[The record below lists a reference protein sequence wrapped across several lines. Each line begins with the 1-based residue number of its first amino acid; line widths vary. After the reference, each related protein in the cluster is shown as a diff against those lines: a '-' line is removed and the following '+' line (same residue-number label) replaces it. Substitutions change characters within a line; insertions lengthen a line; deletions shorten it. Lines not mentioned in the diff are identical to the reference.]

1 MNINESLLNIHA
13 ALVPKIALLDYD
25 FAKKLENNAITVV
38 LYYDNHNYD
47 SAQLLKQKIMDKY
60 KDGLNE
66 RLISVKL
73 ASYANPETLK
83 ANIYYLFPTTQT
95 NIKKILINLHETKT
109 LTFSYSIADL
119 DLGAMISIDIG
130 AKVKPI
136 INLHAIKDN
145 NVSLRPVLLKI
156 STIHQNKS
164 IN

>member
-13 ALVPKIALLDYD
+13 VLVPKISLLDYN
-25 FAKKLENNAITVV
+25 FVEKIQNNAITVI
-38 LYYDNHNYD
+38 LYYDNHNYN
-47 SAQLLKQKIMDKY
+47 SAKLLKQKIMEKY
-60 KDGLNE
+60 KNGINK
-66 RLISVKL
+66 RLIIVKL

-95 NIKKILINLHETKT
+95 NIKKILINANESKT